1 MMVSASKILT
11 VSYGTFSCTL
21 EGFEEPFSTMKAI
34 AEYFRDLAA
43 DDRYFGAEPPT
54 PDAEMLH
61 RIAEREIQRRVEAK
75 IQTNSVVL
83 RASDASDRLAP
94 AHRDS
99 APAIQP
105 DATYAAPRR
114 PPAAAPVA
122 TPMTSG
128 IDEDLDQDAPAA
140 RVAAPSDTFPQD
152 SVAAKLLRIRAA
164 VAQGAAPVAAPAAD
178 AAAEAARVEAE
189 RLAAEKQAEAA
200 RVEAERLAA
209 EEQAEAARIEAERLA
224 AEEQAEAARI
234 EAERLAA
241 EEQAEAARVEAER
254 LAAEEQAEAAR
265 VEAERLAAEEQA
277 EDDLDTAL
285 RARVL
290 KISQTS
296 PLSMAI
302 DDDADADDEAPET
315 ADTTSGDDPL
325 AGSIAKVS
333 QWVGETSLSEQDEAD
348 LLKEL
353 AEVDLESKSL
363 RADNEDEDEGGAVPG
378 LDRLTQGTET
388 EEAAMSR
395 LMKQA
400 NTELAEPE
408 SRRRHSAIEHLRA
421 AVAATRADRHAPEAA
436 AQAATQNR
444 MDRFRDDLATAVQP
458 RRPVAGS
465 GDRPT
470 PRRPSLDAGRI
481 APLVLVSEQRI
492 DANVSPRTV
501 QPVRPRR
508 INTGNLA
515 LDDSRDD
522 EVLEQDDT
530 RNILASDTGFAD
542 FAARIGAT
550 ELADLLEAAAVYC
563 AHIEGRES
571 FSRPQVLRKL
581 NELPDHG
588 EISREDGLR
597 SFGKLLREGRIT
609 KVRRGQFSVMEG
621 SRYLPEARRIAQG

>member
-1 MMVSASKILT
+1 
-11 VSYGTFSCTL
+11 
-21 EGFEEPFSTMKAI
+21 
-34 AEYFRDLAA
+34 
-43 DDRYFGAEPPT
+43 
-54 PDAEMLH
+54 
-61 RIAEREIQRRVEAK
+61 
-75 IQTNSVVL
+75 
-83 RASDASDRLAP
+83 
-94 AHRDS
+94 
-99 APAIQP
+99 
-105 DATYAAPRR
+105 
-114 PPAAAPVA
+114 
-122 TPMTSG
+122 
-128 IDEDLDQDAPAA
+128 AA
-140 RVAAPSDTFPQD
+140 RV
-152 SVAAKLLRIRAA
+152 
-164 VAQGAAPVAAPAAD
+164 
-178 AAAEAARVEAE
+178 
-189 RLAAEKQAEAA
+189 
-200 RVEAERLAA
+200 
-209 EEQAEAARIEAERLA
+209 
-224 AEEQAEAARI
+224 

-277 EDDLDTAL
+277 EDDSDTAL

-302 DDDADADDEAPET
+302 DDDADDEAPET

-333 QWVGETSLSEQDEAD
+333 QWVGETSLSEQDEAE

-353 AEVDLESKSL
+353 AEVDLESKAL
-363 RADNEDEDEGGAVPG
+363 RTDDENGDEGGAVPG
-378 LDRLTQGTET
+378 VDRLNQGTET

-421 AVAATRADRHAPEAA
+421 AVAATRADRQSPEAA
-436 AQAATQNR
+436 TEAATQNR
-444 MDRFRDDLATAVQP
+444 MDRFRDDLAKAVQP

-465 GDRPT
+465 GNRPA

-492 DANVSPRTV
+492 DANAPPRTV

-515 LDDSRDD
+515 LDDNHDD
-522 EVLEQDDT
+522 DVLEQDDT

-550 ELADLLEAAAVYC
+550 ELVDLLEAAAVYC

>member
-224 AEEQAEAARI
+224 AEEQAEAAR
-234 EAERLAA
+234 
-241 EEQAEAARVEAER
+241 VEAER
-254 LAAEEQAEAAR
+254 LAAEEQAEDDLDTALRAR
-265 VEAERLAAEEQA
+265 VLKISQTSPLSMAI
-277 EDDLDTAL
+277 DDLDTAL

>member
-209 EEQAEAARIEAERLA
+209 EEQAEAARI
-224 AEEQAEAARI
+224 
-234 EAERLAA
+234 
-241 EEQAEAARVEAER
+241 EAER

>member
-224 AEEQAEAARI
+224 AEEQAEAAR
-234 EAERLAA
+234 
-241 EEQAEAARVEAER
+241 VEAER

-265 VEAERLAAEEQA
+265 VEAERVEAARAEAERAEEQA

-302 DDDADADDEAPET
+302 DDDADDEAPET